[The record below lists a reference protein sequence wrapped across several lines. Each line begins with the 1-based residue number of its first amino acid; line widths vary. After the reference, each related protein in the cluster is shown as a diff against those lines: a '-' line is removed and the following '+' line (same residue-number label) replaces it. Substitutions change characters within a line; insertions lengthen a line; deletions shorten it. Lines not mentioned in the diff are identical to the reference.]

1 MTKEVKSYAEPGLD
15 NVKIQSSKLHRVRII
30 SQREF
35 NPEVQQAKYCSELA
49 RGPRLIQTLVCQ
61 IIKEPRMA
69 AAKQKQT
76 SVEFSTNFDA
86 AL

>member
-35 NPEVQQAKYCSELA
+35 NPEVLQAKYCSEQG
-49 RGPRLIQTLVCQ
+49 RGAP
-61 IIKEPRMA
+61 
-69 AAKQKQT
+69 
-76 SVEFSTNFDA
+76 D
-86 AL
+86 